1 MKYLDPALR
10 SLITTGFMA
19 AALFW
24 GAGRFDVPAAW
35 EYLGVFGAVVIAGL
49 FLIDPELAKERT
61 QPGGKPPG
69 IAMYLLTLLYLG
81 HLSVGG
87 MDMGRY
93 HWSKV
98 PEGIRLAALA
108 CFGLALVVV
117 VWAMHVNRFFS
128 SVVRIQFERGHTL
141 ITGGPY
147 RWVRHPGYAAGL
159 VFCLASGIALG
170 SWPAEIMTIPFLGFI
185 IYRTVSE
192 DAFLKAN
199 LPGYREY
206 AERVRHRLVPG
217 VW

>member
-1 MKYLDPALR
+1 VKYLDPALR
-10 SLITTGFMA
+10 SLITISFMA
-19 AALFW
+19 AALFL
-24 GAGRFDVPAAW
+24 GAGRLDVPAAW
-35 EYLGVFGAVVIAGL
+35 EYLGVFGAVMIAGL

-69 IAMYLLTLLYLG
+69 IAMYLLTLLFLG
-81 HLSVGG
+81 HLCVGG

-93 HWSKV
+93 HWSTV
-98 PEGIRLAALA
+98 PESIRLEALVQ
-108 CFGLALVVV
+108 FGLALGLI

-128 SVVRIQFERGHTL
+128 SVVRIQSERGHAL
-141 ITGGPY
+141 VTGGPY

-159 VFCLASGIALG
+159 LFCLASGPALG
-170 SWPAEIMTIPFLGFI
+170 SWAAEIMTLPFLPFM
-185 IYRTVSE
+185 IYRTVTE

-206 AERVRHRLVPG
+206 AARVRHRLIPG